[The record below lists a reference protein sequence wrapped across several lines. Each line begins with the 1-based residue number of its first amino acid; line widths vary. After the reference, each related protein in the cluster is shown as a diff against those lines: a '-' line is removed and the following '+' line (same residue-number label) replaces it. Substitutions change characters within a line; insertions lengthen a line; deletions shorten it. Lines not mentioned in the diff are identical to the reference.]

1 VIFGGKYEMDYKR
14 LAELVRQFDNT
25 DLLAYEIETLIDD
38 QDVETIDELSNFLRD
53 ELDYSCQ

>member
-1 VIFGGKYEMDYKR
+1 MDYKR

-38 QDVETIDELSNFLRD
+38 QDVETIDELSDFLRD